1 MRVREFV
8 SFYAVKSDK
17 KNSVRRGR
25 EESSGGSTLSI
36 ITEILAFTESQL
48 FPGLIVLQSR
58 HLFKKGSP
66 QMLSMLSKVRRFL
79 RFSMRSAGAKT
90 LLIAVAAAMLCV
102 GTAAA
107 AWDYDSIAV
116 PSNSPLAQRLDVGEV
131 NRTLLG
137 MVERWNA
144 HDLDGFLDYFWKS
157 PDLTVVTD
165 AQQYSGWQELHDSY
179 MRGFHNRDEMGEL
192 LPSRVQIRMV
202 RPDLAFALTYW
213 TIRFPVSKHISVGID
228 TSYLQRFGSEWKIIS
243 VHTSMA
249 DM

>member
-1 MRVREFV
+1 
-8 SFYAVKSDK
+8 
-17 KNSVRRGR
+17 
-25 EESSGGSTLSI
+25 
-36 ITEILAFTESQL
+36 
-48 FPGLIVLQSR
+48 VLQSR

-66 QMLSMLSKVRRFL
+66 EILSLLSKVRIFL
-79 RFSMRSAGAKT
+79 CFSMRSPWAKT
-90 LLIAVAAAMLCV
+90 LLIAVAAFLCA

-107 AWDYDSIAV
+107 GWDYDSIAA
-116 PSNSPLAQRLDVGEV
+116 PSNSPFAQRLDVGEV
-131 NRTLLG
+131 NRALLG

-228 TSYLQRFGSEWKIIS
+228 TSYLQRFGSDWKIIS